1 MPSLSTYA
9 TGQHAASMDSLHG
22 NGQFNEEGTAISL
35 HCVEATQCSNQGAIL
50 PLITAGTFEAREIFE
65 DPGECNSIVS
75 QHSAAADTALHYQHN
90 INTSTV
96 PTHRMCFGSTAR
108 CSSLNSG
115 LDDNSTRWLDCVT
128 RRKILR
134 YQRRY
139 VHRYAG
145 YTSQRVCCN
154 FRPQPGVS
162 RARRSSVISQAE
174 YPTDVLLT
182 KGA

>member
-75 QHSAAADTALHYQHN
+75 QHSAAADTALHYQYKHK
-90 INTSTV
+90 
-96 PTHRMCFGSTAR
+96 H
-108 CSSLNSG
+108 CS
-115 LDDNSTRWLDCVT
+115 
-128 RRKILR
+128 
-134 YQRRY
+134 
-139 VHRYAG
+139 
-145 YTSQRVCCN
+145 YTSHVFWFHCPVQLAQLWPRRQFNQMAGLCHSKEN
-154 FRPQPGVS
+154 PTISKEIRPS
-162 RARRSSVISQAE
+162 ICWLYKSKSVLEFS
-174 YPTDVLLT
+174 PTT
-182 KGA
+182 WRFQS